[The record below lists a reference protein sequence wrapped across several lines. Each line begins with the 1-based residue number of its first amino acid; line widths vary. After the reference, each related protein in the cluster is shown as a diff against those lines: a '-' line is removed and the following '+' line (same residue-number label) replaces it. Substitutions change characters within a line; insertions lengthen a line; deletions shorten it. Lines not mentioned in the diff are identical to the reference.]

1 MATSSPRV
9 TENTSA
15 ASRDEVAWQARVR
28 AARRRG
34 DTLRMGRILGKAA
47 GVSALLFFTLFPVYF
62 MLVSA
67 FSERAT
73 SGTGALLPTSFT
85 LENFRYVL
93 VEGNF
98 LLYLRNS
105 LTVAAITVAIACV
118 LAMLAA
124 VAVGRFRFRFR
135 TAVLVMVLIV
145 QMVPLEALVIPLFM
159 QVRDLQMLN
168 TVLGLAVAYV
178 ALSLPLA
185 IWMMR
190 GFVAAVPKEVEEAAY
205 IDGASWPQMFWRV
218 LFPLV
223 APGLV
228 ATAIFSFIV
237 AWNEFVLAMTFMT
250 QSENYTVAVGLRQFF
265 GQYANDWGHVMAA
278 STIITIPVMVFF
290 ILVQRWL
297 VAGLVQGAVKG

>member
-1 MATSSPRV
+1 MDTHTAERAPGLTGAEWR
-9 TENTSA
+9 TQLR
-15 ASRDEVAWQARVR
+15 AS
-28 AARRRG
+28 RRRG
-34 DTLRMGRILGKAA
+34 GRLRAGRLLGRAA
-47 GVSALLFFTLFPVYF
+47 GVGAILLFTLFPVYF

-67 FSERAT
+67 FSSSTT
-73 SGTGALLPTSFT
+73 SGGGALLPTSPT
-85 LENFRYVL
+85 LDNFVYVMT
-93 VEGNF
+93 EGNF
-98 LLYLRNS
+98 GLYLRNS
-105 LTVAAITVAIACV
+105 LTVAGITVAFACV
-118 LAMLAA
+118 LSMLAA
-124 VAVGRFRFRFR
+124 VAVARFRFRFR
-135 TAVLVMVLIV
+135 TAVLVMILVV
-145 QMVPLEALVIPLFM
+145 QMVPLEALVIPLFI
-159 QVRDLQMLN
+159 QVRDLQLLN
-168 TVLGLAVAYV
+168 TVLGLSIVYV

-190 GFVAAVPKEVEEAAY
+190 GFVAAVPREVEEAAY

-237 AWNEFVLAMTFMT
+237 AWNEFVLALTFMT

-290 ILVQRWL
+290 VLVQRWL
-297 VAGLVQGAVKG
+297 VAGLSQGAVKG

>member
-1 MATSSPRV
+1 MA
-9 TENTSA
+9 
-15 ASRDEVAWQARVR
+15 
-28 AARRRG
+28 
-34 DTLRMGRILGKAA
+34 KAA
-47 GVSALLFFTLFPVYF
+47 GISLLLLFTLFPVYF

-67 FSERAT
+67 FSDRAT

-85 LENFRYVL
+85 FDNFVYVM

-98 LLYLRNS
+98 SLYLRNS
-105 LTVAAITVAIACV
+105 LTVAAITVAISCV

-135 TAVLVMVLIV
+135 TAVLVLVLIV
-145 QMVPLEALVIPLFM
+145 QMVPLEALVIPLFL

-168 TVLGLAVAYV
+168 TVLGLAIAYV

-205 IDGASWPQMFWRV
+205 IDGASWPQMFWKV

-250 QSENYTVAVGLRQFF
+250 QSQNYTVAVGLRQFF
-265 GQYANDWGHVMAA
+265 GQYSNDWGHVMAA
-278 STIITIPVMVFF
+278 STIITIPVMIFF

>member
-1 MATSSPRV
+1 MVTSSPR
-9 TENTSA
+9 TTDDTA
-15 ASRDEVAWQARVR
+15 ATLGDEVLWRARVR

-34 DTLRMGRILGKAA
+34 DTLRAGRVLGKAA

-145 QMVPLEALVIPLFM
+145 QMVPLEALVIPLFI

-168 TVLGLAVAYV
+168 TVLGLAIAYV

-205 IDGASWPQMFWRV
+205 IDGASWPQMFWKV

-290 ILVQRWL
+290 VLVQRWL

>member
-1 MATSSPRV
+1 MVTSSSGTV
-9 TENTSA
+9 
-15 ASRDEVAWQARVR
+15 DERHETDWDARVR
-28 AARRRG
+28 EARKRG
-34 DTLRMGRILGKAA
+34 NSLRLGRVIAKAA
-47 GVSALLFFTLFPVYF
+47 GISLLLFFTLFPVYF

-67 FSERAT
+67 FSESAT
-73 SGTGALLPTSFT
+73 SGAGALLPTSFT
-85 LENFRYVL
+85 FENFRYVL
-93 VEGNF
+93 VEANF

-105 LTVAAITVAIACV
+105 LTVAGITVAIACV

-135 TAVLVMVLIV
+135 TAVLVLVLIV

-205 IDGASWPQMFWRV
+205 IDGASWPQMFWKV

>member
-1 MATSSPRV
+1 MVTSS
-9 TENTSA
+9 
-15 ASRDEVAWQARVR
+15 SRTVEGRNETDWDAQVR
-28 AARRRG
+28 AARKRG
-34 DTLRMGRILGKAA
+34 NSLRLGRVVAKAA
-47 GVSALLFFTLFPVYF
+47 GVSLLLFFTLFPVYF

-67 FSERAT
+67 FSESAT
-73 SGTGALLPTSFT
+73 SGTGALVPTSFT
-85 LENFRYVL
+85 FENFRYVL
-93 VEGNF
+93 VEANF

-135 TAVLVMVLIV
+135 TAVLVLVLVV
-145 QMVPLEALVIPLFM
+145 QMVPLEALVIP
-159 QVRDLQMLN
+159 
-168 TVLGLAVAYV
+168 LGLAVAYV

-205 IDGASWPQMFWRV
+205 IDGASWPQMFWKV